1 VSDLGPATLRRWC
14 CAGLWSGRWCCL
26 GASRRRRSCSA
37 GGNFRFPGSAL
48 GQVLEIAHQQ
58 DKQRNE
64 MGKCKLRI
72 RRLTLATRAGSEEP
86 DEDDD
91 KADDDERL
99 LAGEY
104 MHQAL
109 EISVASS
116 SSRVVRPHIHGVE
129 DRIGGRFWAMPSDSE
144 EVDQLACSMN
154 MLSINSPLSQ
164 TSGKSLSSPE
174 TSGAYHKKGAVSPVV
189 AQADGGSTGG
199 RVTGVMSSKAA
210 KAASKKVIRPW
221 EGPLPPPR
229 MSPKLSF
236 GDILEKAKVRTMS
249 SSILTDGC
257 SMSSEFRRSPETRYP
272 MHARSESQGS
282 KEKLARQVEF
292 EITNSNSTQVPHAS
306 AGQGSKAT
314 FVRHVEFEIPN
325 SNSTQMPHTG
335 EGFTASS
342 MQEIEITKTQ
352 SMQHMGQA
360 QNQLPY
366 RACTTIQL
374 YPNVPYRPIPGLV
387 ALFARSGTWTANP
400 RAPHTRPQSA
410 AASSYASVA
419 ETPTERANA
428 NGGTNRASINQGQG
442 AGQGSMAGRREF

>member
-1 VSDLGPATLRRWC
+1 
-14 CAGLWSGRWCCL
+14 
-26 GASRRRRSCSA
+26 
-37 GGNFRFPGSAL
+37 
-48 GQVLEIAHQQ
+48 
-58 DKQRNE
+58 

-129 DRIGGRFWAMPSDSE
+129 DRIGGRFWAMPSDSESDSE

-236 GDILEKAKVRTMS
+236 GDILEKAKVSTMS

-282 KEKLARQVEF
+282 KAKLARQVEF

-306 AGQGSKAT
+306 AGQGQRRHLCGMLNSKFRILT
-314 FVRHVEFEIPN
+314 PLRCRIQEQERGLRRHLCRRLKLQRHSPCSIWAKLRI
-325 SNSTQMPHTG
+325 S
-335 EGFTASS
+335 
-342 MQEIEITKTQ
+342 
-352 SMQHMGQA
+352 
-360 QNQLPY
+360 Y
-366 RACTTIQL
+366 RIGPVPQYNCT
-374 YPNVPYRPIPGLV
+374 
-387 ALFARSGTWTANP
+387 
-400 RAPHTRPQSA
+400 
-410 AASSYASVA
+410 
-419 ETPTERANA
+419 
-428 NGGTNRASINQGQG
+428 
-442 AGQGSMAGRREF
+442 